1 MFHDL
6 SERIRAGE
14 TLVGTWLYLA
24 DVGVAEV
31 VAGAGYDFVIIDMEH
46 SPTGFANLRN
56 LVMALEN
63 RTAPVV
69 RAKQNSPEY
78 ISGILDQGP
87 AAVMVPRIQTAQEAR
102 LAVQYAKY
110 HPLGMR
116 GQGPYRLSDY
126 GRNEGEVLQQAND
139 KQMLWLQIEHREAV
153 GNLDE
158 IKGIAGID
166 LLFIGRGDLSQSMG
180 HLGEVDHPEVAK
192 VGKRAC
198 QSICEAGLPAG
209 SAFGANADLKPWHD
223 AGMRIFTVS
232 ADFQFVIDGANQT
245 LTSARE
251 NLKGG
256 REH

>member
-1 MFHDL
+1 MFHSL
-6 SERIRAGE
+6 SDRVRAGE
-14 TLVGTWLYLA
+14 TLIGTWLYLA

-56 LVMALEN
+56 LIMALEH

-78 ISGILDQGP
+78 ISGVLDQGP
-87 AAVMVPRIQTAQEAR
+87 AAVMVPRIRTAEESR
-102 LAVQYAKY
+102 TAVELAKY
-110 HPLGMR
+110 HPLGLR
-116 GQGPYRLSDY
+116 GQGPYRVSDY
-126 GRNEGEVLQQAND
+126 GRNEHQVLQNAND
-139 KQMLWLQIEHREAV
+139 KQMLWLQVEHRDAV
-153 GNLDE
+153 DNLDE
-158 IKGIAGID
+158 IMAIAGID

-180 HLGEVDHPEVAK
+180 HLGEVDHPDVEA

-198 QSICEAGLPAG
+198 QTICQAGLPAG
-209 SAFGANADLKPWHD
+209 SAFGAKADLKSWHD

-232 ADFQFVIDGANQT
+232 ADFQFVIDGANAT
-245 LTSARE
+245 LSHAQE

-256 REH
+256 I